1 MFKNSMDNCFHR
13 FFCIAVFVIATVHT
27 NGQGFLKAGKRIIVN
42 ENGKPVL
49 LRSMGLGGW
58 LLQEGYMFH
67 LGNIGT
73 QYRIRESIAD
83 VVGEEKTKQFYESWL
98 TNHTTKADID
108 SLAAWGFNSIRL
120 PLHYNLFT
128 LPVDKEPVA
137 GQQTWFEKGFAIT
150 DSVLG
155 WCRSNGIY
163 LILDMHATP
172 GGQGNDL
179 NISDRNASKPSLWD
193 SEANRQKLIALWAQL
208 AKRYANEPYIGGY
221 DIINEPNWGFEDST
235 DKRGTKEKA
244 NIPLRK
250 LLVDL
255 TNAIRAVDT
264 KHIIII
270 EGNGFGNNYNGIFPL
285 WDNNLV
291 LSFHKYGNF
300 NYKAN
305 IQNYLNFRDSYNIPV
320 WLGESGENSNTW
332 FTECISL
339 VEENGI
345 GWAWWPGKKMGINNP
360 LEIKVPEGY
369 DQLLNYWKG
378 KGAKPDSAAAWK
390 TLQQLLSNVKVQ
402 NNIIHRDV
410 LDAMFRQVQA
420 NTTLPFAKHIIG
432 KGTTLLPAV
441 EFDLGKQG
449 HAYYDKDSASYH
461 FTPGVH
467 TQGNRGYT
475 FRNDGVDIQRNDSGV
490 CVFSIE
496 DGEWLQYTIQAKVAG
511 KYQIGFKTAAENA
524 VSQLSLQVNEKWLVN
539 KLTLPA
545 TGNQS
550 SYTTT
555 WVKNIALPA
564 GETRLKVLADKG
576 GFNLQCIAFV
586 KE

>member
-1 MFKNSMDNCFHR
+1 MDKCFR
-13 FFCIAVFVIATVHT
+13 SGIWLVVFVIVTAHT
-27 NGQGFLKAGKRIIVN
+27 NGQGFLKAKGKTIVN
-42 ENGKPVL
+42 EKGQTVL
-49 LRSMGLGGW
+49 LRCMGLGGW

-73 QYRIRESIAD
+73 QHRIRESIVD
-83 VVGEEKTKQFYESWL
+83 VVGEERTKQFYEAWI
-98 TNHTTKADID
+98 TNNTTKADID
-108 SLAAWGFNSIRL
+108 SMAAWGFNSIRL

-128 LPVDKEPVA
+128 LPVEEEPIA
-137 GQQTWFEKGFAIT
+137 GKQTWFEKGFAIT
-150 DSVLG
+150 DSVLN
-155 WCRSNGIY
+155 WCRSKGIY

-179 NISDRNASKPSLWD
+179 NISDRNPAKPSLWD
-193 SEANRQKLIALWAQL
+193 SEANRQKLIALWSQL

-221 DIINEPNWGFEDST
+221 DIINEPNWGFTDSA
-235 DKRGTKEKA
+235 DKRGTSEKM
-244 NIPLRK
+244 NIPLK
-250 LLVDL
+250 QLLIDL
-255 TNAIRAVDT
+255 TNAIRAEDK

-270 EGNGFGNNYNGIFPL
+270 EGNGFGNNYNGIMPP

-305 IQNYLNFRDSYNIPV
+305 IQNYLNFRDTYNIPV

-332 FTECISL
+332 FTDCISL

-345 GWAWWPGKKMGINNP
+345 GWAWWPLKKMGINNP
-360 LEIKVPEGY
+360 LEINVPEGY
-369 DQLLNYWKG
+369 DQLLNYWRG
-378 KGAKPDSAAAWK
+378 KGAKPDTATAWRV
-390 TLQQLLSNVKVQ
+390 LQQVISNVKIQ
-402 NNIIHRDV
+402 NNKVHPDV
-410 LDAMFRQVQA
+410 LDAMFRQVQMS
-420 NTTLPFAKHIIG
+420 TTLPFAQHIIG

-449 HAYYDKDSASYH
+449 AAYYDKDSASYH

-467 TQGNRGYT
+467 TQGNKGWTY
-475 FRNDGVDIQRNDSGV
+475 RNDGVDIMRNDSGI

-511 KYQIGFKTAAENA
+511 KYKIGFKTAAEKS
-524 VSQLSLQVNEKWLVN
+524 VSQLSLQVNENWLVS
-539 KLTLPA
+539 KLTLPV
-545 TGNQS
+545 TGSDANF
-550 SYTTT
+550 TTT
-555 WVKNIALPA
+555 WVQHISLPA
-564 GETRLKVLADKG
+564 GVTRLKVLADKG
-576 GFNLQCIAFV
+576 GFNLQSISFI

>member
-13 FFCIAVFVIATVHT
+13 FVCIAVLVTATVHT
-27 NGQGFLKAGKRIIVN
+27 NGQGFLKANRKNIVN
-42 ENGKPVL
+42 EKGQPVL

-67 LGNIGT
+67 LGNLGT
-73 QYRIRESIAD
+73 QYRIRESITD
-83 VVGEEKTKQFYESWL
+83 VVGEERTKQFYESWL

-128 LPVDKEPVA
+128 LPVEEEPVA

-150 DSVLG
+150 DSVLN
-155 WCRSNGIY
+155 WCRSNGMY

-179 NISDRNASKPSLWD
+179 NISDRNAGKPSLWE

-208 AKRYANEPYIGGY
+208 AKRYANEPWIGGY

-235 DKRGTKEKA
+235 DKRGTKEKK
-244 NIPLRK
+244 NIPLRQ

-255 TNAIRAVDT
+255 TNTIRAVDT
-264 KHIIII
+264 KHLIII

-305 IQNYLNFRDSYNIPV
+305 IQTFLNFRDAYNIPL

-360 LEIKVPEGY
+360 MEIKAPVGY

-390 TLQQLLSNVKVQ
+390 TLQQVLSNVKVQ

-410 LDAMFRQVQA
+410 LDAMFRQVQV
-420 NTTLPFAKHIIG
+420 NTTLPFAKHLIG
-432 KGTTLLPAV
+432 KGTTVLPAV

-449 HAYYDKDSASYH
+449 QAYYDRDSASYH
-461 FTPGVH
+461 FTPSVH
-467 TQGNRGYT
+467 TQGNKGYT
-475 FRNDGVDIQRNDSGV
+475 FRNDGVDIQRNDSGI

-524 VSQLSLQVNEKWLVN
+524 AGQLSLQVNGKWLAN
-539 KLTLPA
+539 KLTLPV
-545 TGNQS
+545 TGNS
-550 SYTTT
+550 VNYTTT
-555 WVKNIALPA
+555 WVKNIVLPA
-564 GETRLKVLADKG
+564 GETRLKILADKG
-576 GFNLQCIAFV
+576 GFNLQSIAFV